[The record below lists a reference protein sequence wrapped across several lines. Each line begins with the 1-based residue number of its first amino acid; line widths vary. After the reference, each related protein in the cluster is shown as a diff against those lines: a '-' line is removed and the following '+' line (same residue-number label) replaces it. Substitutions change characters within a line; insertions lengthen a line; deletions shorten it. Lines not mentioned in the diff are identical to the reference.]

1 MYCNDYSLQS
11 IGDRIAEQRR
21 KCNMTQQELAD
32 EIGVKREVVAYWERG
47 NRDIKSEHII
57 NLSIALNTSCDYL
70 LRGVDTENIDIAK
83 DTGLGNDAIKMIK
96 TVAYTNKLVALDL
109 NKALNDFVGSGS
121 FVQFIIQLAGCK
133 LSADML
139 NGAMDKLKNKFIE
152 YEETP
157 PDDLL
162 KYAAEMAISE
172 NSTFKLD
179 CMEIM
184 DKKDDLD
191 YQIYRLQNIVK
202 QMADKICLGGK
213 NNGKHQN

>member
-83 DTGLGNDAIKMIK
+83 STGLDNDSIEMIK
-96 TVAYTNKLVALDL
+96 KLTFANTFYAIDL
-109 NKALNDFVGSGS
+109 NKALNDFIGSNG
-121 FVQFIIQLAGCK
+121 FVPFVILFAGCK
-133 LSADML
+133 VKIDSFNEAIE
-139 NGAMDKLKNKFIE
+139 KLRNEFIRF
-152 YEETP
+152 EETP
-157 PDDLL
+157 PDDLF
-162 KYAAEMAISE
+162 KYAAEVAVSQKGAFE
-172 NSTFKLD
+172 LD
-179 CMEIM
+179 CHDIM
-184 DKKDDLD
+184 NKKDDLD
-191 YQIYRLQNIVK
+191 YQVYRLQNHVK
-202 QMADKICLGGK
+202 KIIDDMSVGGK

>member
-1 MYCNDYSLQS
+1 MKSNNLFLQQ
-11 IGDRIAEQRR
+11 IGVRIARLR
-21 KCNMTQQELAD
+21 YKKNMTQQEFAD
-32 EIGVKREVVAYWERG
+32 KLGVKREAITYWESGR
-47 NRDIKSEHII
+47 RDFRTEYIVE
-57 NLSIALNTSCDYL
+57 IADALETTCDYI
-70 LRGVDTENIDIAK
+70 LRGIDNENVDIAK